1 MQHRPEPLPET
12 SILFHAGFHKTG
24 TTAIQSAL
32 ASSREEMVAHGVL
45 YPGKR
50 RSHHRAAMVVTNRTW
65 GWEERGGR
73 RTNPAYWTKLVAE
86 VAAHPSRVVIS
97 SEAFALA
104 DNEALDR
111 IMAELVPP
119 EGPHAE
125 MHVVLTL
132 RPMARL
138 LSSSWQQY
146 LKYGLS
152 MGYEKWLRSA
162 FANPP
167 ECPPTPHFWRR
178 NDHAGIAQRWAE
190 LVGPQRVH
198 LLILDESDR
207 SFLMRTFEGLLDL
220 PPGLLVPDPAISA
233 GNRSMTAAEAELLR
247 RVNAGG
253 INRWDWPKY
262 ERLVRRGAVMRMV
275 ESRQPDPTE
284 EPVGTPQWAVDAAA
298 EFGGRTAERIAALG
312 VVVHGDLDS
321 LAGTIPAGRAPSG
334 RLTIPVSAASE
345 ALLGAL
351 SEARS
356 LLEPPEPVRR
366 PAADPLATEAV
377 KALTTADAAALLRR
391 RVAEARRRRLARA
404 GAALRR
410 PFRRRGED
418 MAEPTG
424 EGSDPEQAQRGAS
437 PGRDR
442 SVGATGDSA
451 VDLREAQLI
460 R

>member
-1 MQHRPEPLPET
+1 MKHRPEPLPET

-32 ASSREEMVAHGVL
+32 ASSRDEMLAHGVL

-73 RTNPAYWTKLVAE
+73 RTNPAHWTKVVAE
-86 VAAHPSRVVIS
+86 VADHPSRVVIS

-104 DNEALDR
+104 DDQALDR
-111 IMAELVPP
+111 IIAELVPP
-119 EGPHAE
+119 EGLHPE
-125 MHVVLTL
+125 LHVVLTL

-152 MGYEKWLRSA
+152 MGYESWLRSA
-162 FANPP
+162 FVNPP
-167 ECPPTPHFWRR
+167 ACPPTPNFWRR
-178 NDHAGIAQRWAE
+178 NDHAGIAERWAE
-190 LVGPQRVH
+190 RVGPQRVH
-198 LLILDESDR
+198 LVIPDEADR
-207 SFLMRTFEGLLDL
+207 GFLMRTFEGLLDL
-220 PPGLLVPDPAISA
+220 PSGLLVPDPSISA

-253 INRWDWPKY
+253 VNSWEWPKY
-262 ERLVRRGAVMRMV
+262 EKLVRRGAIMRLV
-275 ESRQPDPTE
+275 EGRRPDPGE

-298 EFGGRTAERIAALG
+298 QHGERTAERIAALG
-312 VVVHGDLDS
+312 AIVHGDLGS
-321 LAGTIPAGRAPSG
+321 LGQTIPAGQAPSG

-351 SEARS
+351 TEAMT
-356 LLEPPEPVRR
+356 LLEPTEPAGR
-366 PAADPLATEAV
+366 PPADPLASDAV

-391 RVAEARRRRLARA
+391 RVAEARHRRVARA

-410 PFRRRGED
+410 PFRRR
-418 MAEPTG
+418 AEAAGDSPP
-424 EGSDPEQAQRGAS
+424 EGAD
-437 PGRDR
+437 PGRTR
-442 SVGATGDSA
+442 SAVATGRPDVGTVSSA
-451 VDLREAQLI
+451 VDLRDPQPI